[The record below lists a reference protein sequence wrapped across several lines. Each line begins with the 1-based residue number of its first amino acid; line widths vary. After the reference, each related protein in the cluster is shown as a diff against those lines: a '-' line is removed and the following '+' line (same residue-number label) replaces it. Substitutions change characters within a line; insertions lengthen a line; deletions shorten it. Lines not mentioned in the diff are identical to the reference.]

1 MRRDDLPAAVLWDMD
16 GTIMDTEPYW
26 MAEERA
32 LVEEAGGVWSHEDAL
47 SLVGLD
53 LHDSA
58 RIILDRSPV
67 TGTPTEVVE
76 RLLAGVVRRTR
87 ERVPWRPGAWELLGD
102 LVAAGVPNA
111 LVTMSWTPLAEVLV
125 EELPPGTFDAVVTGD
140 QVARGKPAPDPYL
153 VAAER
158 LGVPPGECVA
168 IEDSPTGVRAALSA
182 GVPTIAV
189 PHLVPIDPEPGLVT
203 VPSLEG
209 LTGGDLRRLVA
220 PELSRPR

>member
-1 MRRDDLPAAVLWDMD
+1 MSRTDLPAAVLWDMD
-16 GTIMDTEPYW
+16 GTIVDTEPYW
-26 MAEERA
+26 MAEERV
-32 LVEEAGGVWSHEDAL
+32 LVEQAGGSWSHEDAL
-47 SLVGLD
+47 SLVGRD

-87 ERVPWRPGAWELLGD
+87 ERVPWRPGARELLAD
-102 LVAAGVPNA
+102 LVGAGVPNA
-111 LVTMSWTPLAEVLV
+111 LVTMSWASLADVLV
-125 EELPPGTFDAVVTGD
+125 DRLPAGTFDTVVTGD
-140 QVARGKPAPDPYL
+140 QVSRGKPAPDPYL
-153 VAAER
+153 LAAER

-189 PHLVPIDPEPGLVT
+189 PHLVPIEPEPGLVT
-203 VPSLEG
+203 VPTLEG
-209 LTGGDLRRLVA
+209 LAVEDLPRLVGPA
-220 PELSRPR
+220 LSRPR